1 MDLSNLQPAVGS
13 VQRKTRIGRGPGSGK
28 GGTSTRGHKGAKSRS
43 GYKHKVGFEGGQM
56 PLQRRLPKFG
66 FKNINRV
73 EYKPVNLA
81 ILQQLAEAKNL
92 EKIGLEE
99 LRAAGFANRNQL
111 VKILGVG
118 TITRAINV
126 EAHAFSK
133 AAQAAIEAAY
143 KEGEAKLKGN
153 GKSVPALSVLKTP
166 LRDGDAERPDD
177 EAYKN
182 AYFVNANATSAPG
195 IVDADLNPI
204 LTRSEVYS
212 GVYGRASITFYA
224 FNSSGNKGIACGLN
238 NLQKIRDGEPLG
250 GKASAESDFATDD
263 DEDFLN

>member
-43 GYKHKVGFEGGQM
+43 GYKHKIGFEGGQM

-81 ILQQLAEAKNL
+81 TLQQLAEAKNL

-99 LRAAGFANRNQL
+99 LRAAGFVNRNSL

-118 TITRAINV
+118 TLNRALTV

-133 AAQAAIEAAY
+133 TAQAAIEAA
-143 KEGEAKLKGN
+143 GGSVNKL
-153 GKSVPALSVLKTP
+153 
-166 LRDGDAERPDD
+166 DA
-177 EAYKN
+177 
-182 AYFVNANATSAPG
+182 
-195 IVDADLNPI
+195 
-204 LTRSEVYS
+204 
-212 GVYGRASITFYA
+212 
-224 FNSSGNKGIACGLN
+224 
-238 NLQKIRDGEPLG
+238 
-250 GKASAESDFATDD
+250 
-263 DEDFLN
+263 